1 MLLCLRTLWY
11 EFLVVV
17 FFSYWW
23 IQWCLVCCM
32 SGVNS
37 TKIQLSH
44 SGLEPNLRSVFFS
57 QITGTSNLDLSKMHE
72 YNKNVLLCWEQL
84 LYQQLK
90 QTGTNSFMDY
100 QNFYVK
106 IKSEI
111 WSHVTIVLINMEY
124 FVSTCNKVWF
134 NKKYSLLKQLYIC
147 MLPSLSKLQI
157 TVADLAMKWA
167 VSF

>member
-1 MLLCLRTLWY
+1 MWDLHQSFTWQLLLSLRTVWY
-11 EFLVVV
+11 EFLVV

-57 QITGTSNLDLSKMHE
+57 QITSNLDLSKMHE

-90 QTGTNSFMDY
+90 QTGTNSFIEY

-111 WSHVTIVLINMEY
+111 WSHVTIVLIWN
-124 FVSTCNKVWF
+124 
-134 NKKYSLLKQLYIC
+134 I
-147 MLPSLSKLQI
+147 LSVHVIKF
-157 TVADLAMKWA
+157 DLIKNIPY
-167 VSF
+167 